1 MLNNTRETKMN
12 RYKIE
17 LDTNSLSLDNILEG
31 YGTTDIDALTMTVK
45 ATDIET
51 AKQTYIDYIYTWD
64 NIIIYDHELV
74 STLMN

>member
-1 MLNNTRETKMN
+1 MN

-17 LDTNSLSLDNILEG
+17 LDTNSLSLDNILEE
-31 YGTTDIDALTMTVK
+31 YGTTDIDALTMTIK
-45 ATDIET
+45 ANDIET